1 MQTTTLKLVGF
12 FWLFADLVFARG
24 PWISTRVYS
33 PNTVNGSSDALF
45 TSSAYGLDAP
55 KVETINDTSYEWWYF
70 DAVSEDQKSSVVITF
85 LVAPATG
92 FPQSGSPD
100 NAILSATIALS
111 YPGQEFVSWLS
122 SVPATEAT
130 VVSIGNG
137 ASGVWEG
144 SGMDFIG
151 TPDLSTYVVNVDSPS
166 IGVKGFMSL
175 RSLAPAHY
183 PCGPAKAGQ
192 SMVMLPGIGWTN
204 AVPDATAEV
213 EFDVNGTTVKF
224 TGIGYHDQSW
234 AVTSFT
240 NNVGSWFWGHGRL
253 GPYSVVWWDTL
264 TPAGAEH
271 VSGYVARGG
280 KILGVVCTATTVRP
294 TGANSTYPPTIGVG
308 PPEGLHI
315 EINLGSEGSMIVD
328 AATTFNVVDAEGV
341 YYRSTGTLTGGIEG
355 QPSFTGTAL
364 WEEFALLPP

>member
-12 FWLFADLVFARG
+12 FWLVADLVFARG
-24 PWISTRVYS
+24 PWISTQVYS

-175 RSLAPAHY
+175 RS
-183 PCGPAKAGQ
+183 
-192 SMVMLPGIGWTN
+192 
-204 AVPDATAEV
+204 
-213 EFDVNGTTVKF
+213 
-224 TGIGYHDQSW
+224 
-234 AVTSFT
+234 
-240 NNVGSWFWGHGRL
+240 VGL
-253 GPYSVVWWDTL
+253 V
-264 TPAGAEH
+264 
-271 VSGYVARGG
+271 
-280 KILGVVCTATTVRP
+280 
-294 TGANSTYPPTIGVG
+294 
-308 PPEGLHI
+308 
-315 EINLGSEGSMIVD
+315 
-328 AATTFNVVDAEGV
+328 
-341 YYRSTGTLTGGIEG
+341 
-355 QPSFTGTAL
+355 
-364 WEEFALLPP
+364 